1 MKARTIL
8 LEIMFLPLL
17 CTVAT
22 PARAQVGNADFQRAV
37 QDYQGSLV
45 GLDEAAADAAAEKVI
60 RMAATMNDLPPIP
73 EEARKH
79 FLHGTLIFKNAKT
92 ILDYNGAVFEFGQ
105 AIFYAPWWP
114 EARYNRAL
122 AWEAMGKYSH
132 AIQNFK
138 LYLLFK
144 LPETEAR
151 TVQDRIFTPL
161 KPRRKKRPGTLGRRL
176 IRTEEKNYEDE
187 NIAFWTYASF
197 AVLRHRH
204 SGQEQTANAQQT
216 FNQYVADLQ
225 SNPNDTALRGK
236 IIALAQTMRP
246 APAIPEEARGHYVMA
261 TTFAEKAK
269 SDTERARDSS
279 DLKMAS
285 AGFERAVAEYKAAL
299 LAASRGGPMRIRSR
313 PSRRRLPGSMTM
325 PSPA

>member
-1 MKARTIL
+1 
-8 LEIMFLPLL
+8 MFLPLL

-37 QDYQGSLV
+37 ADYQGSLV

-122 AWEAMGKYSH
+122 AWEAMGEYSH

-151 TVQDRIFTPL
+151 TVQDRIYTV
-161 KPRRKKRPGTLGRRL
+161 
-176 IRTEEKNYEDE
+176 EAEK
-187 NIAFWTYASF
+187 
-197 AVLRHRH
+197 
-204 SGQEQTANAQQT
+204 
-216 FNQYVADLQ
+216 
-225 SNPNDTALRGK
+225 
-236 IIALAQTMRP
+236 
-246 APAIPEEARGHYVMA
+246 EEA
-261 TTFAEKAK
+261 
-269 SDTERARDSS
+269 ARDAW
-279 DLKMAS
+279 K
-285 AGFERAVAEYKAAL
+285 KAN
-299 LAASRGGPMRIRSR
+299 
-313 PSRRRLPGSMTM
+313 TH
-325 PSPA
+325 